1 MSPGGGEGVSVILPV
16 LNERENLEPLHARL
30 SAALKPLGRDYEI
43 VFVDDGSTDGSWDV
57 MKRLVASDRAVRLV
71 RLRRNF
77 GQTAALAAGLAHS
90 RHPVIVTLDADLQND
105 PADIPRLLAVLD
117 AGDDV
122 VCGWRRERQDP
133 WLTRRLPSTLANWLI
148 RRLTGVRM
156 HDMGCTLRAY
166 RRDVLADVH
175 LYGDMHRYLPVLVG
189 WVGGR
194 IGEIEVA
201 HHPRAAGTSKYGL
214 LRTFRVLVDL
224 LSIKFLGDYATRPNA
239 IFGGFG
245 LVSLALG
252 ALAFLVVAYRVFVLH
267 RVEATPMVFFM
278 VLFVLTGIMSL
289 FIGFLADILIRG
301 LYETQRK
308 PAFYVRETDGMQ
320 GVE

>member
-1 MSPGGGEGVSVILPV
+1 MTAASPELSVVVPVYDERDNLPLLV
-16 LNERENLEPLHARL
+16 AEIA
-30 SAALKPLGRDYEI
+30 AALAGREGGYEI
-43 VFVDDGSTDGSWDV
+43 VAVDDGSRDGSLDV
-57 MKRLVASDRAVRLV
+57 LKALKRDHPELHIVALAAHA
-71 RLRRNF
+71 
-77 GQTAALAAGLAHS
+77 GQTAAFAAGFRAA
-90 RHPVIVTLDADLQND
+90 RGRVIVTLDADLQND

-122 VCGWRRERQDP
+122 VCGWRRARHDP
-133 WLTRRLPSTLANWLI
+133 WLTRRLPSALANRLI
-148 RRLTGVRM
+148 RWLTGVRM

-166 RRDVLADVH
+166 RRDILADVH

-194 IGEIEVA
+194 IGEIEVS
-201 HHPRAAGTSKYGL
+201 HHPRAAGASKYGL
-214 LRTFRVLVDL
+214 LRIFRVAVDL

-245 LVSLALG
+245 LASLGLG
-252 ALAFLVVAYRVFVLH
+252 ALAFLVVAYRVLVL
-267 RVEATPMVFFM
+267 RRLEPTPMVFLM
-278 VLFVLTGIMSL
+278 ILFVLTGVLSL
-289 FIGFLADILIRG
+289 FIGFLADIVIRG
-301 LYETQRK
+301 FYETQRK